1 MAHGFF
7 RVAAATPTVRIADP
21 PRNAEAI
28 LKEIEAADKLDVQF
42 LLFPEAVL
50 TGATCGDLFFQQPL
64 LNAAEEALCKLI
76 KATERVRTLICAG
89 FPLPLGGR
97 LYNAAAVFG
106 NGRLY
111 GICGEREPRSSEGID
126 RSRYFSSAPEEPQTV
141 SVAGFSVPFGSR
153 LIFDLKVDDETFP
166 MTIVFGDDPQP
177 TAGALLLA
185 RPFAAAEIAGAA
197 EFRRSVAVAESGL
210 THSVCVY
217 AGSGRGESTG
227 DAVFGGGCLIAE
239 NGSILRERSLFDD
252 EVQVSV
258 DVDFQRLTADRQ
270 KNRPRSA
277 EAASFC
283 IPVECPPRRAGTLMR
298 RVSPYPFVPADKDE
312 RARRCRLIL
321 RLQTEGLAQRL
332 RQTRIGSVVLGL
344 SGGLDSTLAL
354 LAAVSAFDLLRLPK
368 TNIVCLTM
376 PGFGTTDRTK
386 NNAFA
391 LAQAAGVSLKEIP
404 IKEATALH
412 FKDIGHDPSVTDAVY
427 ENAQAR
433 ERTQVLMDTANGL
446 NALVLGTGDLSEAAL
461 GWATFNGD
469 HMAMYGVNAS
479 IPKTLMRELVR
490 FSAESLQTEN
500 PQLAQL
506 LTDVLNTP
514 VSPEL
519 LPPKDGKIVQETE
532 ALVGPY
538 ELHDFFLY
546 YTVRFGFSPEKIFTL
561 AQTAFTEE
569 NGCPRNPVE
578 IRRWLE
584 IFFRR
589 FFSQQFKRNCS
600 PEAPRVGSVSLSPRG
615 GWLMPSD
622 AEAAVWLDGIGK
634 IDANA

>member
-7 RVAAATPTVRIADP
+7 RVAAAAPTVRIADP

-28 LKEIEAADKLDVQF
+28 LKEIEAADKLGVQF
-42 LLFPEAVL
+42 LLLPEASL
-50 TGATCGDLFFQQPL
+50 TGATCGDLFFHQPL
-64 LNAAEEALCKLI
+64 LNAAEEALRKLI
-76 KATERVRTLICAG
+76 KASEGMRTVVCAG
-89 FPLPLGGR
+89 LPLALGGR

-106 NGRLY
+106 GGRLY
-111 GICGEREPRSSEGID
+111 GLCGEREPRSSGGID

-197 EFRRSVAVAESGL
+197 EFRRAVAAAESGL
-210 THSVCVY
+210 THSLCVY

-227 DAVFGGGCLIAE
+227 EAVFGGACLIAE
-239 NGSILRERSLFDD
+239 NGRILRERRPFDGGALTAAD
-252 EVQVSV
+252 A
-258 DVDFQRLTADRQ
+258 DFQRLTADRR

-277 EAASFC
+277 ETAALR
-283 IPVECPPRRAGTLMR
+283 IPVECQSHRDGTLLR

-312 RARRCRLIL
+312 RERRCRLIL
-321 RLQTEGLAQRL
+321 RLQAEGLAQRL
-332 RQTRIGSVVLGL
+332 RQTRIRRIVVGL
-344 SGGLDSTLAL
+344 SGGLDSALAL
-354 LAAVSAFDLLRLPK
+354 LAAVSAFDLLQLPK
-368 TNIVCLTM
+368 TDIVCITM

-386 NNAFA
+386 DNASA

-404 IKEATALH
+404 IREATALH
-412 FKDIGHDPSVTDAVY
+412 FRDIGHDPAVTDSVY

-433 ERTQVLMDTANGL
+433 ERTQILMDTANGL

-479 IPKTLMRELVR
+479 VPKTLVRELVR
-490 FSAESLQTEN
+490 FRAESLQNEN
-500 PQLAQL
+500 PRLAQL
-506 LTDVLNTP
+506 LGDVLETP

-519 LPPKDGKIVQETE
+519 LPPEDGQIVQKTE
-532 ALVGPY
+532 DLVGPY

-546 YTVRFGFSPEKIFTL
+546 YTVRFGFSPEKILTL
-561 AQTAFTEE
+561 AQAAFTEE
-569 NGCPRNPVE
+569 NGCPRAPAE

-584 IFFRR
+584 TFVRR

>member
-1 MAHGFF
+1 MLKSK
-7 RVAAATPTVRIADP
+7 
-21 PRNAEAI
+21 AI
-28 LKEIEAADKLDVQF
+28 L
-42 LLFPEAVL
+42 P
-50 TGATCGDLFFQQPL
+50 
-64 LNAAEEALCKLI
+64 
-76 KATERVRTLICAG
+76 
-89 FPLPLGGR
+89 
-97 LYNAAAVFG
+97 
-106 NGRLY
+106 
-111 GICGEREPRSSEGID
+111 
-126 RSRYFSSAPEEPQTV
+126 
-141 SVAGFSVPFGSR
+141 FSVPFGSR

-177 TAGALLLA
+177 AAGALLLA

-283 IPVECPPRRAGTLMR
+283 ISVECQPHRDGTLLR

-321 RLQTEGLAQRL
+321 RLQAEGLAQRL
-332 RQTRIGSVVLGL
+332 RQTRIRRIVVGL
-344 SGGLDSTLAL
+344 SGGLDSALAL
-354 LAAVSAFDLLRLPK
+354 LAAVSAFDLLQLPK
-368 TNIVCLTM
+368 TDIVCITM
-376 PGFGTTDRTK
+376 PGFGTTDHTK

-433 ERTQVLMDTANGL
+433 ERTQILMDTANGL

-479 IPKTLMRELVR
+479 VPKTLVRELVR
-490 FSAESLQTEN
+490 FRAESLQTEN

-519 LPPKDGKIVQETE
+519 LPPKDGQIVQKTE
-532 ALVGPY
+532 DLVGPY

-561 AQTAFTEE
+561 AQAAFTEE
-569 NGCPRNPVE
+569 NGCPRAPAE

-584 IFFRR
+584 TFVRR
-589 FFSQQFKRNCS
+589 FFSQQFKRSCS

-615 GWLMPSD
+615 SWQMPSD

-634 IDANA
+634 IDANT

>member
-7 RVAAATPTVRIADP
+7 RVAAAAPTVRIADP

-111 GICGEREPRSSEGID
+111 GICGEREPRSSGRID

-166 MTIVFGDDPQP
+166 MTIVFG
-177 TAGALLLA
+177 
-185 RPFAAAEIAGAA
+185 AAEIAGAA

-227 DAVFGGGCLIAE
+227 DAVFGGACLIAE
-239 NGSILRERSLFDD
+239 NGRILRERSLFDD

-258 DVDFQRLTADRQ
+258 DVDFQRLTADRR

-277 EAASFC
+277 ETAALR
-283 IPVECPPRRAGTLMR
+283 IPVECQPHRDGTLLR

-368 TNIVCLTM
+368 TDIVCITM

-386 NNAFA
+386 DNASA

-404 IKEATALH
+404 IREATALH
-412 FKDIGHDPSVTDAVY
+412 FRDIGHDPAVTDSVY

-433 ERTQVLMDTANGL
+433 ERTQILMDTANGL

-469 HMAMYGVNAS
+469 HMAMYGVNADV
-479 IPKTLMRELVR
+479 PKTLVRELVR
-490 FSAESLQTEN
+490 FRAESLQNEN
-500 PQLAQL
+500 PRLAQL
-506 LTDVLNTP
+506 LGDVLETP

-519 LPPKDGKIVQETE
+519 LPPEDGQIVQKTE
-532 ALVGPY
+532 DLVGPY

-546 YTVRFGFSPEKIFTL
+546 YTVRFGFSPEKILTL
-561 AQTAFTEE
+561 AQAAFTEE
-569 NGCPRNPVE
+569 NGCPRAPAE

-584 IFFRR
+584 TFVRR
-589 FFSQQFKRNCS
+589 FFSQQFKRSCS

-615 GWLMPSD
+615 SWQMPSD